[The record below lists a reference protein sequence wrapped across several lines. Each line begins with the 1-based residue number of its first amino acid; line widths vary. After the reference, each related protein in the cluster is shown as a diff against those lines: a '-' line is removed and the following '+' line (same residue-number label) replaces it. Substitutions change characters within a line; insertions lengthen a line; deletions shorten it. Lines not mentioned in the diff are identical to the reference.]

1 MFSTETALLEATNKW
16 PWNIDNNLLNGVIF
30 LDVKKAFDT
39 MDHAILLGKLKLMG
53 SVLNL
58 LTGSG
63 PIYLTE
69 SNKRLLMELNLI
81 SVI

>member
-1 MFSTETALLEATNKW
+1 MLSYWES
-16 PWNIDNNLLNGVIF
+16 LNS
-30 LDVKKAFDT
+30 
-39 MDHAILLGKLKLMG
+39 MG

-69 SNKRLLMELNLI
+69 GNKRLLMELNLI

>member
-1 MFSTETALLEATNKW
+1 MLSYWES
-16 PWNIDNNLLNGVIF
+16 LNS
-30 LDVKKAFDT
+30 
-39 MDHAILLGKLKLMG
+39 ME

-58 LTGSG
+58 LTGPG

-69 SNKRLLMELNLI
+69 SNKRLSMEFNLI